1 MEVIQAVEAPEA
13 KIPMADIDAMET
25 DSVHASESGRPS
37 DDPEFIQQMCSWRDK
52 RPPANIFGI
61 DYAWSHLPR
70 KDHVAKKRLSAS
82 SSHLP
87 KPAFPMLKHKGVVIG
102 PDAHFKRYNGY
113 WRQLPKRKSFTSRHC
128 KAIQKGDC
136 VLVRHD
142 DIVQLDDSRHPT
154 LQFWKAQVLE
164 IRAIDRHNVY
174 CLVSWF
180 DRPQDL
186 ATGPKP
192 YHGKYELIASTTVDC
207 INADCIQQR
216 TSIVHWDENEQEL
229 PNVKPGQFYWR
240 QTRDHASG
248 KVSTPKRICYC
259 DTPRNPDERVV
270 SCTSCG
276 QSMHEHCAVPTTPTH
291 LLETLKLSDSRHTSP
306 SDSLLGPARADSSCG
321 DGWDDCSNHDKS
333 PVKAGGKT
341 AVQQPKIY
349 CMQCKRKGGG

>member
-113 WRQLPKRKSFTSRHC
+113 WRQLPKRKSFTSH
-128 KAIQKGDC
+128 
-136 VLVRHD
+136 
-142 DIVQLDDSRHPT
+142 
-154 LQFWKAQVLE
+154 
-164 IRAIDRHNVY
+164 VY